1 MYLKKGFKILSLILA
16 SIIIFYFF
24 YYSLFQEKK
33 FNPKVMIGSQ
43 MPNLQSKTL
52 YKNKV
57 LSLSNIVSNEK
68 FVVNI
73 FASWCAPCKIEHPVL
88 MQLKNSKIKIIGIN
102 YKDNQKNA
110 KAFIEK
116 YQNPFEKVLIDSDG
130 ALSIELGAFGVPE
143 TFLVDKNFKIIAKHT
158 GPIDNNFVKKVINL
172 K

>member
-1 MYLKKGFKILSLILA
+1 
-16 SIIIFYFF
+16 
-24 YYSLFQEKK
+24 
-33 FNPKVMIGSQ
+33 MIGSQ

-57 LSLSNIVSNEK
+57 LSLANIVSNEK

-130 ALSIELGAFGVPE
+130 ALSIQLGAFGVPE
-143 TFLVDKNFKIIAKHT
+143 TFLVDKNFTIIAKHI

>member
-1 MYLKKGFKILSLILA
+1 MYLKKGFKILSLTLA

-24 YYSLFQEKK
+24 YYSLFKEKK

-73 FASWCAPCKIEHPVL
+73 FASWCAPCKIEHPFL
-88 MQLKNSKIKIIGIN
+88 MELKKNKIKIIGIN

-110 KAFIEK
+110 RAFIKK
-116 YQNPFEKVLIDSDG
+116 YQNPYEKILIDQYG
-130 ALSIELGAFGVPE
+130 ALSIQLGAFGVPE
-143 TFLVDKNFKIIAKHT
+143 TFLVDKNFIIIEKHI
-158 GPIDNNFVKKVINL
+158 GPIDKNFIKKAVNL

>member
-73 FASWCAPCKIEHPVL
+73 FASWCAPCKIEHPFL
-88 MQLKNSKIKIIGIN
+88 MELKKNKIKIIGIN

-110 KAFIEK
+110 RAFIKK
-116 YQNPFEKVLIDSDG
+116 YQNPYEKILIDQYG
-130 ALSIELGAFGVPE
+130 ALSIQLGAFGVPE
-143 TFLVDKNFKIIAKHT
+143 TFLVDKNFIIIEKHI
-158 GPIDNNFVKKVINL
+158 GPIDKNFIKKAVNL

>member
-1 MYLKKGFKILSLILA
+1 MYLKKGLKIFSLILV
-16 SIIIFYFF
+16 SLIIFYFF
-24 YYSLFQEKK
+24 YNSLIQEKK
-33 FNPKVMIGSQ
+33 FNPKVMVGSQ

-52 YKNKV
+52 YKNEA

-68 FVVNI
+68 FIVNI

-88 MQLKNSKIKIIGIN
+88 MKLKNNKIKIIGIN

-110 KAFIEK
+110 KAFIKK

-130 ALSIELGAFGVPE
+130 ALSIQLGAFGVPE
-143 TFLVDKNFKIIAKHT
+143 TFLVDKNFTIIEKHI
-158 GPIDNNFVKKVINL
+158 GPIDNDFVKKATSL